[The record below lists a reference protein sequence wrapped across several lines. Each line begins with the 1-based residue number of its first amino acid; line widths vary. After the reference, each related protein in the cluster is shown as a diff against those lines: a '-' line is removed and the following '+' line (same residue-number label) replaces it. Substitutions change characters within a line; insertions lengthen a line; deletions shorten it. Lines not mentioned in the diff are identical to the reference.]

1 MEEKTDVTPTPP
13 PVKDLKT
20 SSDTLPPEPDP
31 TDTAA
36 WTRWFVQRHR
46 ETFDRL
52 AE

>member
-1 MEEKTDVTPTPP
+1 MATTPP
-13 PVKDLKT
+13 SSKDT
-20 SSDTLPPEPDP
+20 EASDETVPAPEPDP

-36 WTRWFVQRHR
+36 WTRWFVERHR